1 MQKLET
7 LVVNSLLETNLGAVP
22 LYCIYAL
29 VTSRITERL
38 KKRGK
43 VGFTERLAELNAV
56 PLFRGRAA
64 AVAVEPVTTIADRRA
79 EPESG
84 DASDKQ
90 LSGGGEK

>member
-1 MQKLET
+1 MLFR
-7 LVVNSLLETNLGAVP
+7 SLETNLGAVP

-64 AVAVEPVTTIADRRA
+64 VI
-79 EPESG
+79 G
-84 DASDKQ
+84 DAVPIYTYDTKTDGGSDGSENGLK
-90 LSGGGEK
+90 